1 MDLAIKLI
9 VFLPL
14 VAAAIAGLFC
24 RVIGDR
30 PAQTVTCVAL
40 LIAAALSIFVFV
52 RVGFGPEDGKMMV
65 VKLFDWINS
74 GSFEV
79 TWSLRID
86 TLTAVMLIVVTGVS
100 SMVHVYS
107 VGYMA
112 DDPSIPRFM
121 SYLSLFTFFM
131 LMLVTSDNLVQLFF
145 GWEGVGLASYLLIGF
160 WYDRPS
166 ANAAAIKAFIVNR
179 VGDFGFALGIA
190 AVWMLSGSIGFQ
202 EIFAKGPDMA
212 QMRIQFLGMDLP
224 ALETACIL
232 LFVGA
237 MGKSAQL
244 GLHTWLPDAMEGPTP
259 VSALIHAAT
268 MVTAGVFMV
277 CRLSPLFELAP
288 VASQVVTLI
297 GAATAFFAATIGL
310 TQFDI
315 KRVVAYSTCSQ
326 LGYMFFA
333 AGVGAYSAA
342 MFHLMTHAFF
352 KALLFLGSG
361 SVITCLHHEQ
371 DMRKMG
377 GVKEKAPQTF
387 WLMWIGTLSLSGI
400 GVPFILGHGIGFAGF
415 HSKDSILE
423 AAYGAGTDVGY
434 IAYWL
439 GIAGAFMTAFYSTRL
454 MFLTFYGKY
463 RGDHH
468 TWEHA
473 HESPAVMLIPL
484 YVLAVGALAAGFVAY
499 PWFVG
504 GDWEHFWATSIAV
517 KATEE
522 ILHHMHAVPTWSSLL
537 PLVMG
542 LAGIALSYVYYL
554 VRPDLPGKTIATFNG
569 LYQLFYNKWYFDEIY
584 DAIFVRPA
592 LAIGRMFWKKGDGAL
607 IDGLGPDGIAAR
619 SRDMAAAL
627 SRFQSGYLYHYA
639 FAMLVGVAAAVTYF
653 SWPR

>member
-9 VFLPL
+9 VLLPL
-14 VAAAIAGLFC
+14 VAAAIAGLLC

-30 PAQTVTCVAL
+30 PAQIVTCAAL
-40 LIAAALSIFVFV
+40 LIAAALSVLVFV
-52 RVGFGPEDGKMMV
+52 RIGFGSEKLLV
-65 VKLFDWINS
+65 VQLFSWIDS
-74 GSFEV
+74 G
-79 TWSLRID
+79 TLDINWSLRVD

-112 DDPSIPRFM
+112 EDPSIPRFM

-131 LMLVTSDNLVQLFF
+131 LMLVTADNLVQLFF

-179 VGDFGFALGIA
+179 VGDFGFALGIF
-190 AVWMLSGSIGFQ
+190 AVWMLSGSVGFND
-202 EIFAKGPDMA
+202 IFAKAPDMA
-212 QMRIQFLGMDLP
+212 SAHFMFLGKSVP
-224 ALETACIL
+224 ALETACLL

-277 CRLSPLFELAP
+277 CRLSPLFEMAP
-288 VASQVVTLI
+288 VASQVVTLV

-315 KRVVAYSTCSQ
+315 KRVIAYSTCSQ

-361 SVITCLHHEQ
+361 SVIHCLHHEQ
-371 DMRKMG
+371 DMRQMG

-387 WLMWIGTLSLSGI
+387 ILMWIGTLALAGI
-400 GVPFILGHGIGFAGF
+400 GVPFILGHGVGFAGF
-415 HSKDSILE
+415 HSKDAILE
-423 AAYGAGTDVGY
+423 ASFGAHSTVGF

-439 GIAGAFMTAFYSTRL
+439 GIIAAFMTAFYSTRL
-454 MFLTFYGKY
+454 MFLTFYGSY

-468 TWEHA
+468 TWDHA
-473 HESPAVMLIPL
+473 HESPPVILIPL
-484 YVLAVGALAAGFVAY
+484 YVLAVGAALSGVVAY
-499 PWFVG
+499 SWFVG
-504 GDWEHFWATSIAV
+504 DGWQAFWGQSIAV
-517 KATEE
+517 KSTEQ
-522 ILHHMHAVPTWSSLL
+522 IIHHMHEVPVWVKLL
-537 PLVMG
+537 PLIAAVG
-542 LAGIALSYVYYL
+542 GIALSYYYYR
-554 VRPDLPGKTIATFNG
+554 VNPAMPDRTIRAFRP
-569 LYQLFYNKWYFDEIY
+569 LYALFYNKWYFDELY
-584 DAIFVRPA
+584 DAMFVQPA
-592 LAIGRMFWKKGDGAL
+592 LAIGRVFWKKGDGAT

-619 SRDMAAAL
+619 AQDIAGVL

-639 FAMLVGVAAAVTYF
+639 FVMLIGVAALVSYF
-653 SWPR
+653 MLFVR

>member
-9 VFLPL
+9 VLLPL

-30 PAQTVTCVAL
+30 SAQVVTCAAL

-52 RVGFGPEDGKMMV
+52 RIGFGAEKLLV
-65 VKLFDWINS
+65 VQLFSWIDS
-74 GSFEV
+74 G
-79 TWSLRID
+79 TLDINWSLRVD

-112 DDPSIPRFM
+112 EDPSIPRFM

-131 LMLVTSDNLVQLFF
+131 LMLVTADNLVQLFF

-179 VGDFGFALGIA
+179 VGDFGFALGIF
-190 AVWMLSGSIGFQ
+190 AVWMLSGSVNFN
-202 EIFAKGPDMA
+202 EIFAKAPEMA
-212 QMRIQFLGMDLP
+212 SAHFMFLGKSVP
-224 ALETACIL
+224 ALETACLL

-277 CRLSPLFELAP
+277 CRLSPLFEMAP
-288 VASQVVTLI
+288 IAAQVVTLV

-361 SVITCLHHEQ
+361 SVIQCLHHEQ
-371 DMRKMG
+371 DMRNMG

-387 WLMWIGTLSLSGI
+387 ILMWIGTLALSGI
-400 GVPFILGHGIGFAGF
+400 GVPFILGHGVGFSGF
-415 HSKDSILE
+415 HSKDAILE
-423 AAYGAGTDVGY
+423 ASFGAHSTVGF

-439 GIAGAFMTAFYSTRL
+439 GIIAAFMTAFYSTRL
-454 MFLTFYGKY
+454 MFLTFYGRY

-468 TWEHA
+468 TWDHA
-473 HESPAVMLIPL
+473 HESPPAILIPL
-484 YVLAVGALAAGFVAY
+484 YVLATGAVLSGVVAY
-499 PWFVG
+499 SWFVG
-504 GDWEHFWATSIAV
+504 DGWQAFWGQSIAV
-517 KATEE
+517 KSTEQ
-522 ILHHMHAVPTWSSLL
+522 IIHHMHEVPVWVKLL
-537 PLVMG
+537 PLIAAVG
-542 LAGIALSYVYYL
+542 GIALSYYYYI
-554 VRPDLPGKTIATFNG
+554 VNPSMPARTIRAFKPLHT
-569 LYQLFYNKWYFDEIY
+569 LFYNKWYFDELY
-584 DAIFVRPA
+584 EAMFVQPA
-592 LAIGRMFWKKGDGAL
+592 LAIGRVFWKKGDGAT

-619 SRDMAAAL
+619 AQDLAGVL

-639 FAMLVGVAAAVTYF
+639 FVMLIGVAALVSYF
-653 SWPR
+653 MLFVR